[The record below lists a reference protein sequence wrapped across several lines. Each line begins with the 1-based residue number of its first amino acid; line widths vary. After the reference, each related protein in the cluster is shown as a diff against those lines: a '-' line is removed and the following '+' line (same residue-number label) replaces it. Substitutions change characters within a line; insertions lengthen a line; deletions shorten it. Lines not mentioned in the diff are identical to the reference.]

1 MIYLFFLSEPNV
13 GVPGVYF
20 SLYTLVVTV
29 VTVSVSVTLSFPFIG
44 LCWYWGCSCCWW
56 CCGVGWS
63 RSCGAKNRKIRSWCP
78 CSDFR
83 PYSAGEVT

>member
-29 VTVSVSVTLSFPFIG
+29 VTVSVSVTLSFSFYRTLLVVG
-44 LCWYWGCSCCWW
+44 LFMLLVVLWRWLEQVLWGQ
-56 CCGVGWS
+56 
-63 RSCGAKNRKIRSWCP
+63 
-78 CSDFR
+78 
-83 PYSAGEVT
+83 E

>member
-20 SLYTLVVTV
+20 SLYTLVMTV

-44 LCWYWGCSCCWW
+44 LCW
-56 CCGVGWS
+56 
-63 RSCGAKNRKIRSWCP
+63 
-78 CSDFR
+78 
-83 PYSAGEVT
+83 